1 MVEETFTFFFA
12 KGLKLIPV
20 PERNMVVQTGR
31 LIGVSLESSWALL
44 PDRSNLP
51 TPNSYPK

>member
-1 MVEETFTFFFA
+1 MVEETFPFFFA

-20 PERNMVVQTGR
+20 PERNMMVQTGR